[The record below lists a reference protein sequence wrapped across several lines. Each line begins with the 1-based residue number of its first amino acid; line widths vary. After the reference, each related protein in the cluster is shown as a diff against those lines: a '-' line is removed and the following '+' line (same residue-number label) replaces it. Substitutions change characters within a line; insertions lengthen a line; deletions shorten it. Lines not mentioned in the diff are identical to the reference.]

1 MAFLTDIFSRMG
13 RVARGQANSGVDA
26 MEDATF
32 ESTVRQ
38 TVADMKAELNN
49 VVRASAVAMSNYNRL
64 DAEYQKYV
72 RQAQEW
78 KDRAGLALDAG
89 NEDLAKKALERK
101 AESDRQVASMQQSVE
116 QAQATSEKL
125 KSQVGELKRKIDE
138 GERTATTLVARKNA
152 AAAQRKVAEAM
163 AGVGSADNAFAAL
176 NRFEET
182 VSKEEATAKAF
193 DQLASTGKDDDL
205 EAQFAA
211 LGGHSVDAELAALKA
226 ERLAGAQKPK
236 PPAPY
241 IPKELPSPGA
251 SISTREPAS
260 EKAKA

>member
-1 MAFLTDIFSRMG
+1 MAFLSDIFSRLG
-13 RVARGQANSGVDA
+13 RVARGQANAGVDVI
-26 MEDATF
+26 EDATF

-38 TVADMKAELNN
+38 TVADMKTELNN

-72 RQAQEW
+72 RQSQEW
-78 KDRAGLALDAG
+78 KDRAGVALDAG
-89 NEDLAKKALERK
+89 KEDLAKQALAKK
-101 AESDRQVASMQQSVE
+101 AECDRQVASMKTSVD

-125 KSQVGELKRKIDE
+125 KSQVGELKRKIEE

-152 AAAQRKVAEAM
+152 ASAQRKVAEAM

-205 EAQFAA
+205 EKQFAE
-211 LGGHSVDAELAALKA
+211 LGGHGVDADLAALKA
-226 ERLAGAQKPK
+226 ERAAAKQRPE
-236 PPAPY
+236 PPY
-241 IPKELPSPGA
+241 IPKELPGPSA
-251 SISTREPAS
+251 VVSTGEATG